1 MSFIMKALPF
11 IALAAAADL
20 EPELG
25 GYTSSG
31 SPATAPP
38 FGLPTERFEAVFAK
52 PNNTASV
59 SYSNLGFSNGSDVWS
74 VNLAFAANVSL
85 ANATQAGED
94 VGEDPVTQL
103 TILSLERTKGA
114 KLNTKDV
121 SVAIFTGFAANATND
136 GDDIN
141 GCDFL
146 SDECRW
152 AIETTA
158 SDDESSPQLQH
169 VCSRW
174 LSDTQSTTRFG
185 LGSNNLDNGEP
196 FNAFATRPTEAGTN
210 ETSAMYEYALTKIW
224 AVILHSTKAGSTNE
238 STSSLTSLRCLR
250 AGTIEEESGESGGN
264 DGDGNDSEAGGDDDG
279 EGDGS
284 AAGIVKASV
293 SAVILAL
300 AAAMIMA

>member
-136 GDDIN
+136 GDNIN

-146 SDECRW
+146 SDECRR

-185 LGSNNLDNGEP
+185 E
-196 FNAFATRPTEAGTN
+196 FVVAEAD
-210 ETSAMYEYALTKIW
+210 AAVLT
-224 AVILHSTKAGSTNE
+224 L
-238 STSSLTSLRCLR
+238 LRR
-250 AGTIEEESGESGGN
+250 SRIQQPG
-264 DGDGNDSEAGGDDDG
+264 
-279 EGDGS
+279 
-284 AAGIVKASV
+284 
-293 SAVILAL
+293 
-300 AAAMIMA
+300 

>member
-31 SPATAPP
+31 SPATGPP

-59 SYSNLGFSNGSDVWS
+59 SYGNLGFSNSSDAWS
-74 VNLAFAANVSL
+74 VHLAFAANVSL
-85 ANATQAGED
+85 AGATQAGDD

-121 SVAIFTGFAANATND
+121 SVAIFTGFAANATNND
-136 GDDIN
+136 DDID

-146 SDECRW
+146 SDECRR

-158 SDDESSPQLQH
+158 SDDESS
-169 VCSRW
+169 
-174 LSDTQSTTRFG
+174 
-185 LGSNNLDNGEP
+185 LGSNNLDDGEP

-210 ETSAMYEYALTKIW
+210 ETSVMYEYALTKIW
-224 AVILHSTKAGSTNE
+224 AVILHTTKAGSTNE
-238 STSSLTSLRCLR
+238 STSSLTGLRCLR

-264 DGDGNDSEAGGDDDG
+264 DGDGNDSEAGGDGDG

-284 AAGIVKASV
+284 AAGIIKASV
-293 SAVILAL
+293 SAVILAF
-300 AAAMIMA
+300 AAAMVMA